1 MAAPAAMALWDTQAL
16 RTALVELADNP
27 EGRDAARIANMED
40 VAAASAAE
48 SPKSAPGEQHQP
60 FWAKLRLELD
70 DVINSVRDRAA
81 QLAKRYR
88 PGTPGSPLAD
98 TNEWAELVGEWSSAM
113 EFFAESARALVLAE
127 SPPND
132 EDPQPSLSRRCRRAV
147 AVMERVGDAWDDLQE
162 LAVGAPLPQLAELF
176 EPVTSSQKGW
186 RAYYWRTYFDI
197 LAAACEFAQKDLGL
211 EKADLHS
218 WVERAMLRDS
228 ADSMLPACEAEL
240 AAAKAAGRPAA
251 RCIAFMSVRLVV
263 QNRLADAQ
271 TQATARRAEVKPD
284 AEHVKRTFRAA
295 TYGTTDDAE
304 VLTNQDLSKLFG
316 RVDANKS
323 GSIDFNELV
332 SAARRIGRH
341 KISEEDMAVIF
352 KQIDTDGDGLISV
365 EEFSSWCAQDAAADA
380 PPAGAP
386 PPPTGPPAFVVPLLS
401 SDARSRRRGRKDKDD
416 GRAAK
421 QPKKKTPSPYGEIG
435 GAMARV
441 DALSKR
447 AGGHV
452 GFNANMLRAEL
463 IEKRLAAAK
472 ASSEVKVAKVRHAQ
486 RYAPSPPNIISALQQ
501 RLACTG
507 VTTSVS
513 GPTLGIDRRK
523 NRRDARRR
531 SRYGTLSLAALF
543 QHHD

>member
-1 MAAPAAMALWDTQAL
+1 M
-16 RTALVELADNP
+16 
-27 EGRDAARIANMED
+27 
-40 VAAASAAE
+40 
-48 SPKSAPGEQHQP
+48 
-60 FWAKLRLELD
+60 
-70 DVINSVRDRAA
+70 
-81 QLAKRYR
+81 
-88 PGTPGSPLAD
+88 
-98 TNEWAELVGEWSSAM
+98 
-113 EFFAESARALVLAE
+113 LAE
-127 SPPND
+127 SPPTD

-176 EPVTSSQKGW
+176 EPVTQTVSSQKGW

-211 EKADLHS
+211 EKADLH
-218 WVERAMLRDS
+218 
-228 ADSMLPACEAEL
+228 MLPACEAEL

-380 PPAGAP
+380 LPAGELREQP
-386 PPPTGPPAFVVPLLS
+386 LVRPNLSNVP
-401 SDARSRRRGRKDKDD
+401 R
-416 GRAAK
+416 
-421 QPKKKTPSPYGEIG
+421 
-435 GAMARV
+435 
-441 DALSKR
+441 
-447 AGGHV
+447 
-452 GFNANMLRAEL
+452 
-463 IEKRLAAAK
+463 
-472 ASSEVKVAKVRHAQ
+472 
-486 RYAPSPPNIISALQQ
+486 
-501 RLACTG
+501 
-507 VTTSVS
+507 
-513 GPTLGIDRRK
+513 
-523 NRRDARRR
+523 
-531 SRYGTLSLAALF
+531 
-543 QHHD
+543 